1 MEESVETGVV
11 PKDSMS
17 SSDTGSEEPST
28 VQQQLQAAHDLQVK
42 KLNQHI
48 EQLQEDNFSLST
60 QVMSWISL
68 NLMRFKDVWYSKKI
82 SVKKH
87 VQV

>member
-48 EQLQEDNFSLST
+48 EQVQEDNFSLST
-60 QVMSWISL
+60 QVMSWIFL
-68 NLMRFKDVWYSKKI
+68 NLMQFKDVWCSKKI

-87 VQV
+87 TQV

>member
-11 PKDSMS
+11 PKDSVS

-28 VQQQLQAAHDLQVK
+28 VQQQLQAAHDLKVK

-60 QVMSWISL
+60 QVS
-68 NLMRFKDVWYSKKI
+68 
-82 SVKKH
+82 
-87 VQV
+87 